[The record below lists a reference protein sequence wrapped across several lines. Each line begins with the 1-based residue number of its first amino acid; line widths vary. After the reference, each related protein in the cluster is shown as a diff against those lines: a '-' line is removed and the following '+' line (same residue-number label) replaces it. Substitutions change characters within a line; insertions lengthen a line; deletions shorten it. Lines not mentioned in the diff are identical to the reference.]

1 MANSYLQNKL
11 FRNLN
16 VIFRIA
22 ILIVLLPSLFS
33 IGSFSIYICQINLW
47 VSCTTGFF
55 FNLSESTFFSGATLH
70 AVRLL
75 DNEATEPA
83 VYSSNR
89 SSSCKYREPPVF
101 LRAIALRIL
110 AERAVLKSSYSKG
123 NLQPLWYFKMRT
135 PKEAMF
141 CSMGTIYPMGRIYLM
156 GISVFS

>member
-22 ILIVLLPSLFS
+22 ILIVLLLSLFS
-33 IGSFSIYICQINLW
+33 IGSFCLPNKSLSFMHNRF
-47 VSCTTGFF
+47 FF

-70 AVRLL
+70 SVRLL

-89 SSSCKYREPPVF
+89 SSFCKYREPPVF

-110 AERAVLKSSYSKG
+110 AGRAVL
-123 NLQPLWYFKMRT
+123 
-135 PKEAMF
+135 
-141 CSMGTIYPMGRIYLM
+141 
-156 GISVFS
+156 

>member
-22 ILIVLLPSLFS
+22 ILIVLLLSLFS
-33 IGSFSIYICQINLW
+33 IGSFCLPNKSLSFMHNRF
-47 VSCTTGFF
+47 FF

>member
-22 ILIVLLPSLFS
+22 ILIVLLLSLFS
-33 IGSFSIYICQINLW
+33 IGSFCLPNKSLSFMHNRF
-47 VSCTTGFF
+47 FF

-75 DNEATEPA
+75 HNEATEPA

-135 PKEAMF
+135 AKEAMF
-141 CSMGTIYPMGRIYLM
+141 CSMGRIYPMGRIYLM